1 MERGEITFRAT
12 EGFEDQASTKA
23 VPFKIINLERK
34 VNHMEEQN
42 DPYVEEGST
51 TKVQSWIQ
59 ENLRII
65 TSVFIVGVIAIG
77 IYSYSGRTLPT
88 DESANAG
95 KTASSDTEKIA
106 EEGKTEATQGDTTAK
121 ADVKAAETKAA
132 ATVTPVETSK
142 ETESSFVETAKAGNG
157 LTHLA
162 RAAAANYLEKNA
174 DSSITAEHKIYIE
187 DYLRKKVGHKGGV
200 HSGTSVE
207 FSKSLIQEAVAASKN
222 LNDRQLEHLK
232 QYSARV
238 SEFRK

>member
-1 MERGEITFRAT
+1 
-12 EGFEDQASTKA
+12 
-23 VPFKIINLERK
+23 
-34 VNHMEEQN
+34 MEEQKN
-42 DPYVEEGST
+42 DSFTDEATT
-51 TKVQSWIQ
+51 TKVQAWIQ

-88 DESANAG
+88 DEATTTG

-106 EEGKTEATQGDTTAK
+106 EEGKTATTDTTQNDTSAK
-121 ADVKAAETKAA
+121 TDIKAAGSKTTANV
-132 ATVTPVETSK
+132 VTPAETSK
-142 ETESSFVETAKAGNG
+142 ETESSFVETAKQGDG

-207 FSKSLIQEAVAASKN
+207 FSKNLIQEAVAASKN

-238 SEFRK
+238 SAFRK